1 MRLSLVDQLSVLLT
15 IVLGAILS
23 ALFWFVDVRIDAEL
37 YGRFDRGL
45 QNRLNL
51 LAEVQGVGTS
61 GLAPSRLER
70 WLPEYAEDGHTAFY
84 QVWDAHGVTV
94 ARSGSSDGRDLP
106 LPPTLVPGAPAVL
119 YDVRLPDGH
128 DGRAA
133 VRRYALPAGDQRGDV
148 LLMIAEERE
157 ALDALERSLHFALL
171 GGTVLALLLAII
183 AVRWVAV
190 RTLAPL
196 QRLGEAAAEID
207 PDGKLNTL
215 QVQGLP
221 TELAPMAEKINMLLE
236 RLFATI
242 ARERRFARDLAHELR
257 TPMAETRAIA
267 EVALLTGDHE
277 ALRNSLSEIAT
288 IGAEMQRV
296 VETLLMLARYE
307 AGMDR
312 LNAEPVELVGLIQ
325 AQLRRLDDAMHA
337 KHLRFVLSLPK
348 EAWVLADASA
358 CERIL
363 ANLLG
368 NCVAHAPEGSVAS
381 VELCDTG
388 SGCQLLISNAAPRLR
403 SDDMMQLSGRFYR
416 GAAPPNRHHAG
427 LGLALALALAKAQSL
442 AMQWQLDEGLRFQVS
457 LRGFVPLPD

>member
-1 MRLSLVDQLSVLLT
+1 MRLSFVDQLSVLLT
-15 IVLGAILS
+15 VLLGIILS
-23 ALFWFVDVRIDAEL
+23 TLFWFVDVRIDAEL

-51 LAEVQGVGTS
+51 LADMQGVGAGGVKS
-61 GLAPSRLER
+61 NRLER
-70 WLPEYAEDGHTAFY
+70 WLPEYAEQGHTAFY
-84 QVWDAHGVTV
+84 QIWDAQGATV
-94 ARSGSSDGRDLP
+94 ARSESSNGRDLP
-106 LPPTLVPGAPAVL
+106 APPALEPGAPAL
-119 YDVRLPDGH
+119 FYDVVLPDGH

-133 VRRYALPAGDQRGDV
+133 LRRYALPAGDSRGS
-148 LLMIAEERE
+148 LSLMIAEERTS
-157 ALDALERSLHFALL
+157 LDALERSLHFALL
-171 GGTVLALLLAII
+171 GGTALALVLAII

-196 QRLGEAAAEID
+196 QRLGEAASKID

-215 QVQGLP
+215 EVQGLP
-221 TELAPMAEKINMLLE
+221 AELAPMADKINVLLE

-242 ARERRFARDLAHELR
+242 ARERRYARDLAHELR

-277 ALRNSLSEIAT
+277 ALRHSLTEIAA

-312 LNAEPVELVGLIQ
+312 LIAEPVELVALVR
-325 AQLRRLDDAMHA
+325 AQLRRLDDGIRG
-337 KHLRFVLSLPK
+337 KRIRFVLSLPQ

-363 ANLLG
+363 SNLLG
-368 NCVAHAPEGSVAS
+368 NAVAHAPENSVAS
-381 VELCDTG
+381 IDLFDKG
-388 SGCQLLISNAAPRLR
+388 GGYQLLIGNAAPRLR
-403 SDDMMQLSGRFYR
+403 SDDMAQLSGRFYR
-416 GAAPPNRHHAG
+416 GDAPPNRHHAG
-427 LGLALALALAKAQSL
+427 LGLALALALAKAQGL

-457 LRGFVPLPD
+457 LRGFAPLPD